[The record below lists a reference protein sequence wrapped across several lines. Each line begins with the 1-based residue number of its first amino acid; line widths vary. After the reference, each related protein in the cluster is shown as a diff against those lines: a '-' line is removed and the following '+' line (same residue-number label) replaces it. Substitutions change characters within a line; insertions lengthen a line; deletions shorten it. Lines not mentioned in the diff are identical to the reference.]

1 MEIKLLA
8 LLIGVFF
15 GAIGYWFSTFSMQ
28 PILRYREIKNQ
39 ILMDFIYYAQV
50 INAENLNDE
59 MKKLYR
65 ERILAN
71 RKASAQLS
79 AALLVLPRWYR
90 FYLNWKKLNPSSA
103 ASNLIGFSNT
113 TDHDKAYDR
122 ENFIRKSL
130 GLPLIT

>member
-1 MEIKLLA
+1 MDVKLLVV
-8 LLIGVFF
+8 LIGVIF

-50 INAENLNDE
+50 IDAEGLNDE

-71 RKASAQLS
+71 RKASAQLH
-79 AALLVLPRWYR
+79 AALLELPRWYK
-90 FYLNWKKLNPSSA
+90 FYLKFKKLNPRGA
-103 ASNLIGFSNT
+103 ASNLIGYSNT

-122 ENFIRKSL
+122 ENYIRKSL
-130 GLPLIT
+130 GLPLET